1 MRGGVGGASPR
12 VSAGMRVGGQR
23 ARGPAPQGPRRAGRT
38 ETGSSA
44 NPRSTGPPAACACV
58 SAPTRG
64 VRGGRRAPQET
75 RACSGARGP
84 GEALAGR
91 AWGSAAGAAPQGAR
105 VLDGLTPEAGS
116 AGQAGPGGRVGSGR
130 RLCRPVPRGRPG
142 SGSGTSARA
151 GPRADG
157 RRGGSGHIP
166 RTRSSGARRWGA
178 APSGAAHVRGVGLR
192 EPNTQARGR
201 SGGRSL
207 EVAFL
212 LFL

>member
-1 MRGGVGGASPR
+1 MGGSEP
-12 VSAGMRVGGQR
+12 AGQRRDAHVGGQR

-44 NPRSTGPPAACACV
+44 NLRSTGPPAACACV

-91 AWGSAAGAAPQGAR
+91 AWGSAAGPAPQGAR
-105 VLDGLTPEAGS
+105 VLDGRTPEAGS

-130 RLCRPVPRGRPG
+130 RLCRPVPRAEAGVELRERARGR
-142 SGSGTSARA
+142 
-151 GPRADG
+151 G
-157 RRGGSGHIP
+157 RRRTARGQRPHPSHALLGGPSL
-166 RTRSSGARRWGA
+166 GA
-178 APSGAAHVRGVGLR
+178 APSRAAHGRGVGLR

-201 SGGRSL
+201 SGGRCL